1 MCTRTSGRVAA
12 HAAAAPPPMT
22 PLLLLRTPFVPRH
35 TPNGL
40 RRLMSDLQK
49 FGWIREEF
57 NTFKVGMTSWD
68 LNWHRSGSPSFK
80 TSPGV
85 TGNMKDIAYCFAS
98 ILTSNL
104 SGVASPRWPR
114 SITENHI
121 SGCTSRDTVFV
132 TSLITEALTPH
143 FPRYL
148 PVAGETLHGQ
158 EINVPM
164 ALQNRDPSFHP
175 HADESSRQR
184 IVQTGGPI
192 VKHVTGRRRLK
203 FIQI

>member
-1 MCTRTSGRVAA
+1 MRDVEPSEFSTESSKAFGFQNIRIYSNTVNPYRIILARNIHTKTSI
-12 HAAAAPPPMT
+12 
-22 PLLLLRTPFVPRH
+22 L
-35 TPNGL
+35 
-40 RRLMSDLQK
+40 S
-49 FGWIREEF
+49 
-57 NTFKVGMTSWD
+57 MTSWN
-68 LNWHRSGSPSFK
+68 LNWHRSGSQSFK
-80 TSPGV
+80 ISPGV
-85 TGNMKDIAYCFAS
+85 TGNMMDIAYCFAS

-132 TSLITEALTPH
+132 TSLMTEALRLTPH

-164 ALQNRDPSFHP
+164 ALQNRDRAHQSARF
-175 HADESSRQR
+175 D
-184 IVQTGGPI
+184 
-192 VKHVTGRRRLK
+192 
-203 FIQI
+203 